1 MINSFLMALLQQA
14 VKAIIGSGLFAE
26 IKNLVA
32 LEFSSNKTGAEKQAA
47 VKASLE
53 AAQGDLGVAV
63 KATAQWAINL
73 GIEVAVAKANTSA
86 GLPAVNG

>member
-1 MINSFLMALLQQA
+1 MINAFLMALLQQA

-32 LEFSSNKTGAEKQAA
+32 LQFSTNKTGAEKQAA

-73 GIEVAVAKANTSA
+73 GIETAVAKVNTAA
-86 GLPAVNG
+86 GLPAKNG